1 MAARPGG
8 VAAARELRYEETT
21 WKARPDWGPDGKRV
35 VYSSYLGRQWN
46 QLWLMTSDGGD
57 PLPLAYG
64 GFDATAPRW
73 SHDGGRIAYI
83 SNEGGNTSLWV
94 IELPGGRRE
103 QVAIRERRYREP
115 MARLALEIVD
125 ERGRPAPARVSVT
138 GPDGR
143 SWAPDDAWRHAD
155 EEFDRSERR
164 FESGY
169 FHAAGR
175 AALTVPAG
183 RVTVEV
189 TRGPEYRIR
198 QAELTLA
205 TGGVIRQGGVLR
217 RISDLTAP

>member
-1 MAARPGG
+1 MSPPSDDNASRLPAYHSSRWDHSLSPTWAPDGGDIIFVPNRGHIHGPGGFWRMAARPGG

-21 WKARPDWGPDGKRV
+21 WKARPDWAPDGKRV

-57 PLPLAYG
+57 PLPLTYRD
-64 GFDATAPRW
+64 FDATAPRW

-125 ERGRPAPARVSVT
+125 DRGRPAPAPRSVT
-138 GPDGR
+138 R
-143 SWAPDDAWRHAD
+143 
-155 EEFDRSERR
+155 
-164 FESGY
+164 
-169 FHAAGR
+169 
-175 AALTVPAG
+175 
-183 RVTVEV
+183 
-189 TRGPEYRIR
+189 
-198 QAELTLA
+198 
-205 TGGVIRQGGVLR
+205 
-217 RISDLTAP
+217 